1 MRDITLPLN
10 LVSATILL
18 SGASGGRGAPR
29 TNSKATLVAVVT
41 TPASSITSYGQ
52 ISGSIPTPSGK
63 VISINTGAP
72 GSDGTYFVCDNTFHN
87 GGAGGTNS
95 YSSGNGGL
103 GGIQGCGSPNDG
115 DAAGTGGGGGA
126 ATVAVIDSTPIFA
139 GGGGGTGGTTRT
151 TYDNGNLAG
160 GAAPMSNVSNS
171 EVGSNGAPGQQIW
184 TASTNIGC
192 PSNIGAGGGGG
203 GGYRGGN
210 QGTAATGTCGNHNY
224 TATTGGY
231 PGLNGTDYGLTS
243 LTSSYTAAATTSP
256 VYGSAVIT
264 FIYKG
269 QTTSTV
275 TLTSGS
281 LVYRT
286 LNSITATSNIAGKV
300 TFRANGVVVAGCK
313 NLATKGT
320 SPNFTA
326 TCPYKPST
334 HSPVTISVQIL
345 PTSSDFFGALI
356 STAQYSVAART
367 GRR

>member
-1 MRDITLPLN
+1 
-10 LVSATILL
+10 VSANLL
-18 SGASGGRGAPR
+18 LTGASGGRGAPR

-41 TPASSITSYGQ
+41 TPASSVTSYGQ

-171 EVGSNGAPGQQIW
+171 EVGSSGAPGQQIW

-243 LTSSYTAAATTSP
+243 LISSYTAAATTSP

-281 LVYRT
+281 LVYRA